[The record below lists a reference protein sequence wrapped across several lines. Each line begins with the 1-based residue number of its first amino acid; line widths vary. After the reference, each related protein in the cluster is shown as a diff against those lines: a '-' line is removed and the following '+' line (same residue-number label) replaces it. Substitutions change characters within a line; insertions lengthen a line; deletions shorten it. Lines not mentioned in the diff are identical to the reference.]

1 MVPGGFGHSEFLD
14 HFGMIEDKLINH
26 ERIMACLIG
35 GGEIGDVRFSLRL
48 GAYVLLRRFFDSCDR
63 HRSRYSNRDQLSILP
78 TTSLTFQT
86 KQLPPGAVHIHRD
99 PSRSTGPEHCTKAL
113 L

>member
-1 MVPGGFGHSEFLD
+1 MVPGGFGHSEFRD
-14 HFGMIEDKLINH
+14 HFGMIEDKFINH
-26 ERIMACLIG
+26 ERITACLIG
-35 GGEIGDVRFSLRL
+35 GGEIGDVRLSLGL
-48 GAYVLLRRFFDSCDR
+48 GAYVLLGSFVDSCDR
-63 HRSRYSNRDQLSILP
+63 RLSRYSNSDQLSILP

-99 PSRSTGPEHCTKAL
+99 PSRSTGPEQCTKAL